1 MWSFD
6 SLSMLIAGLL
16 TGVVFGLLLQR
27 GGVTR
32 YNVILGQFLMKDFT
46 VLKVMLTAIITGAV
60 GIWGMLQIGMLEPTG
75 LHVKSAAML
84 AIVAGGLIFGVG
96 MAVLG
101 YCPGTG
107 VAALG
112 DGSRH
117 AWPGLLGMIFGAGV
131 YAELYP
137 YIMDNFLKVG
147 DLGKVTFADET
158 GLSPWWFILGLV
170 VIAGVVFYLLESGK
184 KVTDSHNTPTNTPTQ
199 TPHTGATA

>member
-6 SLSMLIAGLL
+6 PASMLIAGLL
-16 TGVVFGLLLQR
+16 TGLVFGLLLQR

-32 YNVILGQFLMKDFT
+32 YNVIIGQFLMKDFT

-60 GIWGMLQIGMLEPTG
+60 GIWGMLQLGMMEPSG
-75 LHVKSAAML
+75 LHIKSAALL
-84 AIVAGGLIFGVG
+84 ANVLGGLIFGVG

-117 AWPGLLGMIFGAGV
+117 AWPGLLGMIVGAGI
-131 YAELYP
+131 YAEVYP
-137 YIMDNFLKVG
+137 YIQDNLLKVA
-147 DLGKVTFADET
+147 DEGKVTFADIT
-158 GLSPWWFILGLV
+158 GISPWWFILGLV
-170 VIAGVVFYLLESGK
+170 IIAGVIFFLLESGK
-184 KVTDSHNTPTNTPTQ
+184 KPTGTDTPTQ
-199 TPHTGATA
+199 TPLTGGTA